1 MQEKEL
7 KHCQEKTRY
16 NLIKSRIYQEV
27 CSSTGSEEPRGR
39 AARGSLL
46 IFLEGSTEALLSDFS
61 PRFYQEQG
69 EGILCLLLS
78 RLGVGR
84 YEKSSAGS

>member
-27 CSSTGSEEPRGR
+27 CSSAGSEKPRGR